1 LVFELAPSSANRDRS
16 SRGRDGLTIMVPSA
30 LAHSLIGHESG
41 QIARADPPSLHR
53 GGSCSTS
60 ADDEG
65 ARADRLQALAAYERA
80 WARPDE
86 DTIGAELARCWTAR
100 STHVSS
106 FTDTVVGFHGLTQL
120 ILDFPVMFPGAV
132 FRMTSVPDVHHDVA
146 RFGWLLRS
154 TRSIRILGRDFGS
167 SVRGLDY
174 VEFDSENL
182 IRRVIAF
189 FGPLAILSPDN
200 TPTA

>member
-1 LVFELAPSSANRDRS
+1 MVYTSNAGALIDYEG
-16 SRGRDGLTIMVPSA
+16 GRVAT
-30 LAHSLIGHESG
+30 SG
-41 QIARADPPSLHR
+41 TTGLHR
-53 GGSCSTS
+53 AGSCLPPV
-60 ADDEG
+60 ANEV
-65 ARADRLQALAAYERA
+65 RADRLQALAAYERA

-106 FTDTVVGFHGLTQL
+106 FTDTVVGVHGLTQL

-154 TRSIRILGRDFGS
+154 THPIRILGRDFGR

-189 FGPLAILSPDN
+189 FGPLAILSPDDA
-200 TPTA
+200 PTS